1 MESIGAN
8 SSAVQLRK
16 LCVHILGPDAPDEVL
31 SSQFR
36 SALQVLSTSTSGQ
49 ENVRDNEFVVAE
61 RIKKLLVRI
70 SIIHKSICRLLQ
82 FKFENETPFF
92 KKRCFESTRYLLL
105 SRSGISHLFHF
116 FTLRS
121 EMEGNE
127 IRLHSQSFI

>member
-61 RIKKLLVRI
+61 RIKKLLVRL
-70 SIIHKSICRLLQ
+70 SIILLQ
-82 FKFENETPFF
+82 FKFENETLFY
-92 KKRCFESTRYLLL
+92 ES
-105 SRSGISHLFHF
+105 F
-116 FTLRS
+116 
-121 EMEGNE
+121 
-127 IRLHSQSFI
+127 

>member
-61 RIKKLLVRI
+61 RIKKLLVRL
-70 SIIHKSICRLLQ
+70 SIILTCRLLQ
-82 FKFENETPFF
+82 FKFENETLFY
-92 KKRCFESTRYLLL
+92 ES
-105 SRSGISHLFHF
+105 F
-116 FTLRS
+116 
-121 EMEGNE
+121 
-127 IRLHSQSFI
+127 